1 MLVPYPVARQALM
14 TGRNFD
20 DLARNGRT
28 SQWVT
33 ERSRAWLEFWRSETG
48 LDGFY
53 PFIR

>member
-1 MLVPYPVARQALM
+1 MLVPDAVARQALM

-20 DLARNGRT
+20 HLARNGRT